1 MIVTLK
7 DNDRSLDYRYD
18 QLSSTHLFS
27 RNGIPEM
34 IRFSV
39 CQWLSSYRQA
49 ILRAALGK
57 LEEGLDGD
65 HGAALLRVPGRR
77 VLSPRPKGLGQRG
90 RLLPQAMEKGG
101 ELTSAICNRDF

>member
-1 MIVTLK
+1 MVVTFK
-7 DNDRSLDYRYD
+7 DNDRSLNYRYE

-27 RNGIPEM
+27 RNGVPEM
-34 IRFSV
+34 VGFYV

-65 HGAALLRVPGRR
+65 HGAALRRVPGRR
-77 VLSPRPKGLGQRG
+77 VPCVPGLGQRG
-90 RLLPQAMEKGG
+90 RLLPA
-101 ELTSAICNRDF
+101 TSHGKR